1 MCVIYLF
8 AALGK
13 LMGASWWAGSATWM
27 SVANLEYQSMDMT
40 WLASWPIL
48 VSLLTHLTVWWE
60 LSYCVLIW
68 PRLTRP
74 LMIAMAIPIHLG
86 IALFLGMP
94 TFGLVM
100 LIANVAFVS
109 PWVVRRIL
117 DRSQPAEQG
126 RAGGAP
132 AAAAVGSPRHWQG
145 RRSALPESLPHCPC
159 SRFTESTPLP
169 C

>member
-13 LMGASWWAGSATWM
+13 LMGPSWWSGFATWQ

-40 WLASWPIL
+40 WLAGWPIL
-48 VSLLTHLTVWWE
+48 MSVLAHLTVWWE

-74 LMIAMAIPIHLG
+74 LVIAGAIPIHLG
-86 IALFLGMP
+86 IAMFLGMK

-100 LIANVAFVS
+100 LIGNVAFVS
-109 PWVVRRIL
+109 PWLVRRLL
-117 DRSQPAEQG
+117 DRREGAGQGRGAQPAL
-126 RAGGAP
+126 AT
-132 AAAAVGSPRHWQG
+132 SPQR
-145 RRSALPESLPHCPC
+145 
-159 SRFTESTPLP
+159 
-169 C
+169 